1 MAGGDELGD
10 KNKSAQMNYNEK
22 TEAEL
27 TGSVSEA
34 GFFIRALQ
42 RAALDCVS
50 KGDINAVSRV
60 IKAYVFVGANS
71 EVVIPLRSRKNRFIA
86 LCALACERAVNAGL
100 EDNPVNE
107 LWERYS
113 KLCDDSQSAEKVNA
127 LTIKLLLELTAKV
140 HQHSE
145 KMLSASAE
153 KVKKYVAEHL
163 RERITVAEVA
173 GSLGL
178 NASYL
183 NSSFKRQTGS
193 CITDYIQSEKM
204 EAAKKLLTDANCTIA
219 DIWTELG
226 YYDQSHFS
234 KMFKRHTG
242 LTPKQ
247 FKTSSCSIGE
257 NAKDL

>member
-1 MAGGDELGD
+1 M
-10 KNKSAQMNYNEK
+10 
-22 TEAEL
+22 
-27 TGSVSEA
+27 
-34 GFFIRALQ
+34 
-42 RAALDCVS
+42 
-50 KGDINAVSRV
+50 
-60 IKAYVFVGANS
+60 
-71 EVVIPLRSRKNRFIA
+71 
-86 LCALACERAVNAGL
+86 
-100 EDNPVNE
+100 
-107 LWERYS
+107 
-113 KLCDDSQSAEKVNA
+113 
-127 LTIKLLLELTAKV
+127 LLELTGKV
-140 HQHSE
+140 YQHSE

-173 GSLGL
+173 KSLRL

-204 EAAKKLLTDANCTIA
+204 EVAKKLLADDNCSIA

-234 KMFKRHTG
+234 RIFKKHTG

-247 FKTSSCSIGE
+247 FKSTTCGVTLST
-257 NAKDL
+257 KD